1 MMSFKSFVLLSL
13 SLAAISAFAY
23 AQIAPGSNAYLPPTK
38 NGYDYSEPKTPF
50 KPGPPGRPAAPG
62 PRPPAPP
69 GTPRNIPGQ
78 PADDHVHVPG
88 MPYDFE
94 YAVQDPETAND
105 YAHKASSD
113 GDVVTGEYRV
123 QMPDGRTQIVRYTAD
138 WKTGYHADVSYEG
151 EATFPQGPQP
161 GARGGGGGGAGGA
174 GGYKY

>member
-1 MMSFKSFVLLSL
+1 MSFKSFVLLSL
-13 SLAAISAFAY
+13 SLAAITAYVY
-23 AQIAPGSNAYLPPTK
+23 AQVAPGSNAYLPPTK
-38 NGYDYSEPKTPF
+38 NGYDYPEPNKPF
-50 KPGPPGRPAAPG
+50 APSTPGRTPGNG
-62 PRPPAPP
+62 PRPPPSP
-69 GTPRNIPGQ
+69 PRNIPGQ

-88 MPYDFE
+88 MPYEFE

-123 QMPDGRTQIVRYTAD
+123 QMPDGRTQVVRYTAD

-151 EATFPQGPQP
+151 EAQFPQGPAA
-161 GARGGGGGGAGGA
+161 GGRGGGSGGGA

>member
-1 MMSFKSFVLLSL
+1 MLIYFSTKTVLVKLELTSLIKIRNCIFSFYFFLLMPYPL
-13 SLAAISAFAY
+13 S
-23 AQIAPGSNAYLPPTK
+23 QM
-38 NGYDYSEPKTPF
+38 
-50 KPGPPGRPAAPG
+50 
-62 PRPPAPP
+62 
-69 GTPRNIPGQ
+69 Q
-78 PADDHVHVPG
+78 DHVHVPG

-151 EATFPQGPQP
+151 EATYPQGPQP

>member
-1 MMSFKSFVLLSL
+1 MMSFKAFMLLSL
-13 SLAAISAFAY
+13 TLAAISAYVY

-38 NGYDYSEPKTPF
+38 NGYDYAEPNTPF
-50 KPGPPGRPAAPG
+50 KPSPPGRPAPG

-138 WKTGYHADVSYEG
+138 WKTGYHADVTYEG
-151 EATFPQGPQP
+151 EAQFPQGPQP
-161 GARGGGGGGAGGA
+161 GARGGGGGGAGG
-174 GGYKY
+174 YKY

>member
-1 MMSFKSFVLLSL
+1 MMSFKSFALLSL
-13 SLAAISAFAY
+13 SLAAITAYAY

-38 NGYDYSEPKTPF
+38 NGYDYPEPNKPF
-50 KPGPPGRPAAPG
+50 APSTPGRPAPGGPG
-62 PRPPAPP
+62 PRQPPS
-69 GTPRNIPGQ
+69 TPRQIPGQ
-78 PADDHVHVPG
+78 PADDHVHMPG
-88 MPYDFE
+88 MPFEFE

-123 QMPDGRTQIVRYTAD
+123 QMPDGRTQVVRYTAD

-151 EATFPQGPQP
+151 EATYPQGPAA
-161 GARGGGGGGAGGA
+161 GARGGGGGGGAA